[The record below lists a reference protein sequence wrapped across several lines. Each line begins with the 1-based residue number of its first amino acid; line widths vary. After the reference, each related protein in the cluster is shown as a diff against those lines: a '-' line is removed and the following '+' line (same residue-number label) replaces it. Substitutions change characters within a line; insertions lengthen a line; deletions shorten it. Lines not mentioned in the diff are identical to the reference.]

1 MELSDGVKFLNETEK
16 RSKRSGNSMSSEDE
30 PNVYTESMSDFRLD
44 PIEFEEVTSQVM
56 ERVDDVFDLTTR
68 CNRFAPQFL
77 THCAELQAGI
87 RYLAGAALT
96 KTAFQ
101 DQHQEFPKLSQ
112 LSLNKLYMMTSWT
125 FRKINAAL
133 DEQKQ
138 KTGTVTPGLWRAML
152 RTLSLLRRLKAS
164 EEKVYKHW
172 WMENWSSD
180 RVTREKMLTP
190 ESSSRVFSRGD
201 EETPVFRQSPAF
213 SPLQGTAETVREMKN
228 EEGRRKAEEPSTE
241 LPCGVGGGRPEMMN
255 KEGRRKAEELP
266 RGVGGGRPEDEVQK
280 VTFTVDQ
287 MRALLLDPQFLI
299 YEPKLAEI
307 FRRIL
312 ARVDSS

>member
-16 RSKRSGNSMSSEDE
+16 RSKRSGNGMSSEDE
-30 PNVYTESMSDFRLD
+30 QNVYTESMSDFRLD

-77 THCAELQAGI
+77 THCAELQTGI

-164 EEKVYKHW
+164 EGQACQRW
-172 WMENWSSD
+172 WTENWSSD

-190 ESSSRVFSRGD
+190 ESSGRIFSRGD

-213 SPLQGTAETVREMKN
+213 SPLQGTAETVREMKK
-228 EEGRRKAEEPSTE
+228 EEGRLKSFSAVSAAHVRK
-241 LPCGVGGGRPEMMN
+241 
-255 KEGRRKAEELP
+255 
-266 RGVGGGRPEDEVQK
+266 
-280 VTFTVDQ
+280 
-287 MRALLLDPQFLI
+287 
-299 YEPKLAEI
+299 
-307 FRRIL
+307 
-312 ARVDSS
+312 